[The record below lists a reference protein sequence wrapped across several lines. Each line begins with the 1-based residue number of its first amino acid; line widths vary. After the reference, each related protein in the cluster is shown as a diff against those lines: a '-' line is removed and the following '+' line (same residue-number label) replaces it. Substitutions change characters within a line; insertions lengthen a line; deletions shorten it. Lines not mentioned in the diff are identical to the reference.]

1 MSNYKYCVVPLCT
14 STTKSAPEKR
24 FFSVPRS
31 EDIRKS
37 WMEKMRRKDPV
48 SSKSN
53 VYCCEDH
60 FDVNIFLL
68 NIYFYSTIIM
78 LFQIPSDLITGGA
91 KLKPSVIPHRF
102 QCQQSKYGEQKA
114 PKRKSPRKRSH
125 PQSTA
130 ADQEIGNYH
139 LYSFTYYCFYSWYNF
154 TFQTQLM

>member
-1 MSNYKYCVVPLCT
+1 MGFERFFCVLWTDFFRKDVIMSNYKYCVVPLCT

-68 NIYFYSTIIM
+68 NIYFLQHYNNAILDSIWLGNWRSEVETKCHTSPISVPAIEAWRTKST
-78 LFQIPSDLITGGA
+78 
-91 KLKPSVIPHRF
+91 KEEKPS
-102 QCQQSKYGEQKA
+102 
-114 PKRKSPRKRSH
+114 
-125 PQSTA
+125 
-130 ADQEIGNYH
+130 
-139 LYSFTYYCFYSWYNF
+139 
-154 TFQTQLM
+154 